1 MKQQSKYLEN
11 AKFRIEN
18 KTWLNYS
25 RNIAIRIIS
34 ALEDNENMS
43 QKTLAE
49 KLEVS
54 PQYISKILKGQ
65 ENLSLSTIA
74 KISTVLGVDL
84 ISFPYFK
91 YNEPIDN
98 SDKLKSNEMMV
109 AEGQFDFIS
118 YNIISD
124 KQYKVKT
131 HEK

>member
-54 PQYISKILKGQ
+54 PQYISRILKGQ

-84 ISFPYFK
+84 ISFPNFK

-98 SDKLKSNEMMV
+98 LDKLKSNEMMV
-109 AEGQFDFIS
+109 AEG
-118 YNIISD
+118 
-124 KQYKVKT
+124 
-131 HEK
+131 